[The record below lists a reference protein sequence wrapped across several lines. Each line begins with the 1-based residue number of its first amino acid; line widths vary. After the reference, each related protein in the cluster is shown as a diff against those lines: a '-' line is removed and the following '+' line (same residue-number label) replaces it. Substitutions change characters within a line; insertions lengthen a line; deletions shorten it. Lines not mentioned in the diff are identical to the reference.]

1 MPEGHPV
8 PRSFEYVRASYG
20 SRFHRA
26 VRMSEPCFFKLVDT
40 LRPHLPSSPHAM
52 SPALRVLVALRY
64 YAGSSYLDVCDLA
77 GLAPSNFYDAVW
89 TFTDAVMST
98 PELQMSMLVWDAAWR
113 RRTAAGFQRR
123 SDSPL
128 RNIIGS
134 LDGIAVR
141 QERPTA
147 AEVTCTKDYWSRKG
161 FFAFNVQAIC
171 DSNYE
176 FLWMSCRTPGSSH
189 DSSALACSDLG
200 RELKD
205 PASPL
210 IALMVR
216 EGLCITADEAY
227 RGSEV
232 FGVPWPGG
240 GEGRPMKGCL

>member
-1 MPEGHPV
+1 V

-40 LRPHLPSSPHAM
+40 LRPHLPSSPHAI

-64 YAGSSYLDVCDLA
+64 YAGASYLHVFALA
-77 GLAPSNFYDAVW
+77 GLAPSTFYDAAW
-89 TFTDAVMST
+89 SFTDAVMSI
-98 PELQMSMLVWDAAWR
+98 PELQMSMPVWDAAWR
-113 RRTAAGFQRR
+113 QRTAAGFQRR

-141 QERPTA
+141 QERLTA
-147 AEVTCTKDYWSRKG
+147 AEVTCTNDSWSRTG
-161 FFAFNVQAIC
+161 FFAYKVQAIC

-210 IALMVR
+210 LALMVR

-232 FGVPWPGG
+232 FGVPGPGG
-240 GEGRPMKGCL
+240 GGGRPMKGCL

>member
-1 MPEGHPV
+1 M
-8 PRSFEYVRASYG
+8 
-20 SRFHRA
+20 
-26 VRMSEPCFFKLVDT
+26 
-40 LRPHLPSSPHAM
+40 
-52 SPALRVLVALRY
+52 
-64 YAGSSYLDVCDLA
+64 
-77 GLAPSNFYDAVW
+77 
-89 TFTDAVMST
+89 
-98 PELQMSMLVWDAAWR
+98 
-113 RRTAAGFQRR
+113 
-123 SDSPL
+123 
-128 RNIIGS
+128 
-134 LDGIAVR
+134 R
-141 QERPTA
+141 QERSTA

-161 FFAFNVQAIC
+161 FFAYNVQAIC

-176 FLWMSCRTPGSSH
+176 FLWMSFRTPGSSC

-210 IALMVR
+210 IALMVP